1 MNWARLPNGQIVAR
15 DQERGLIRDQHYRR
29 EIGREIVE
37 RIFVER
43 LVDGVGAAAEN
54 ELVAVRRRLRHARGA
69 DHSSGAADVLDDH
82 LLAQNLGEASAE
94 DASEH
99 IGAPAGREWDHH
111 GERPH
116 RPILRGGRVIA
127 GNDAAEQQH
136 RISRTHGS
144 APFDRRGNSAL
155 ALSRWHSRNRRNQ
168 PHRAPVR
175 AAMRWQNLH
184 AASELSRRY
193 VASRSHSKAM

>member
-1 MNWARLPNGQIVAR
+1 MARGAGTCRRHLHGRLVRARIGDELGEIADGQIVAR

-82 LLAQNLGEASAE
+82 LLAQNLGEAPAE

-111 GERPH
+111 GERPR

-144 APFDRRGNSAL
+144 APFDRRGKLRPGA
-155 ALSRWHSRNRRNQ
+155 Q
-168 PHRAPVR
+168 PMA
-175 AAMRWQNLH
+175 
-184 AASELSRRY
+184 
-193 VASRSHSKAM
+193 